1 MRIQCLLGPASTTI
15 GSTTYDFH
23 RDDHGRFVAEVH
35 DLLHVKCL
43 ISAGTYAEAT
53 NLPEPQAPGTDDDDD
68 NGADDQDDP
77 EGGSDA
83 TDGDDQDE
91 TDEADQPPEA
101 TQPRKRGR
109 PRGKSQ

>member
-15 GSTTYDFH
+15 GSTTYEFH

-53 NLPEPQAPGTDDDDD
+53 ALPEPQAPGPDDD
-68 NGADDQDDP
+68 
-77 EGGSDA
+77 
-83 TDGDDQDE
+83 DGDDQDE
-91 TDEADQPPEA
+91 TDEADQQAEA
-101 TQPRKRGR
+101 AQPRKRGR